1 MQYQVIKLNENE
13 FRLANAGA
21 AGTISA
27 NYDRNN
33 YVNIVSV
40 GSSEQFFAYPPI
52 SVTVNAD
59 IIGGVGVI
67 TATPVIKGSISDV
80 YLYNNGT
87 GYGST
92 TINFH
97 KKPDIF
103 VKTGKGAEFKP
114 IIDGGKIINVQVTNT
129 GSEYTSAPEL
139 EVVGIGSGTGAKLR
153 AVVVNQKVTDVV
165 VLNTG
170 IGYTCLLY
178 TSDAADE

>member
-1 MQYQVIKLNENE
+1 MH
-13 FRLANAGA
+13 NA
-21 AGTISA
+21 
-27 NYDRNN
+27 
-33 YVNIVSV
+33 
-40 GSSEQFFAYPPI
+40 
-52 SVTVNAD
+52 
-59 IIGGVGVI
+59 
-67 TATPVIKGSISDV
+67 
-80 YLYNNGT
+80 GT

-97 KKPDIF
+97 KKPDVF
-103 VKTGKGAEFKP
+103 VKSGKGAELKP

-129 GSEYTSAPEL
+129 GSEYTSPPDL

-178 TSDAADE
+178 TSPSPRDRG

>member
-1 MQYQVIKLNENE
+1 MQYKVIKLNENE

-52 SVTVNAD
+52 NVTVNAE
-59 IIGGVGVI
+59 IVGGVGVI
-67 TATPVIKGSISDV
+67 TATPVIKGQIINA
-80 YLYNNGT
+80 YLYNSGP

-103 VKTGKGAEFKP
+103 VKSGKGAELKP
-114 IIDGGKIINVQVTNT
+114 IIDGGKIISVQVTNT
-129 GSEYTSAPEL
+129 GSEYTSPPDL
-139 EVVGIGSGTGAKLR
+139 EVVGIGSVSYTHLR
-153 AVVVNQKVTDVV
+153 AHET
-165 VLNTG
+165 
-170 IGYTCLLY
+170 
-178 TSDAADE
+178 